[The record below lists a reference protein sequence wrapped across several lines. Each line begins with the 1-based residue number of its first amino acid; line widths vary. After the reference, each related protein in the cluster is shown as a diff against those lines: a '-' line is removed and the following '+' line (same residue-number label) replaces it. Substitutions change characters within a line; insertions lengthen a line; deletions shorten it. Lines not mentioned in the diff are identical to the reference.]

1 MFIVGLY
8 LRVMLRAKF
17 HYLVLLLFLASCSHS
32 YVATK
37 YAYQEKNITGN
48 ADKDEKLAGI
58 IQPYKDSLDKQ
69 MNVVLGVADDALT
82 KTQPESD
89 LGNFM
94 CDLVLLKSR
103 DYADVPVDFTFLN
116 HGGIR
121 LPSLPKGDITL
132 GKLIE
137 LMPFE
142 NRIAIMQLKGTT
154 IDTLFNF
161 MASKGGWHISGA
173 RYKIKN
179 NAAIDITI
187 NGQSLNPN
195 KTYSVAVSDYLAQ
208 GGDNCYMLKGLPYTD
223 TRKTIRDALIE
234 GLQQMTAKGQH
245 VKSVLDGRIALVN

>member
-8 LRVMLRAKF
+8 LPVMLRNKF
-17 HYLVLLLFLASCSHS
+17 LYPILMLFLASCGHT

-37 YAYQEKNITGN
+37 YAYQEKNITAN
-48 ADKDEKLAGI
+48 AEKDEKLAGI

-94 CDLVLLKSR
+94 CDLVLMKSR

-142 NRIAIMQLKGTT
+142 NRIGIMQLKGTT

-187 NGQSLNPN
+187 AGVPLNFN
-195 KTYSVAVSDYLAQ
+195 KTYSAAVSDYLAQ

-234 GLQQMTAKGQH
+234 GLQEMTAKGQH
-245 VKSVLDGRIALVN
+245 VKSVLDGRIELVN